1 MTHLLL
7 IIIYVSFIS
16 LGLPDSLLGSAWP
29 TMFTE
34 FNVPVSFAGIVS
46 MIIALGT
53 IISSLA
59 SDFLNKKFGTGLVT
73 TISVGMT
80 ALALLLFSFC
90 NNFWL
95 LCLFAIPYGLG
106 AGGVD
111 AALNNYVALNY
122 SGKHMS
128 WLHCMWGVGTIIG
141 PSIMGALL
149 TAGKSWN
156 AGYGAVS
163 LIQIVLTVILVVSLP
178 LWKKVQKE
186 PLLDDNKDEAKE
198 NRKAKSFCS
207 ILKTPGALAIMITF
221 FCYCALEQTTML
233 WASSYFVLHD
243 GVSEELSATLAGM
256 FFIGITLGRFIN
268 GFATIKLSDKT
279 LILIGQAIITV
290 GIIVLAVPFGKV
302 STLIGIVLIGLGCAP
317 IYPCII
323 HSTPYRFGKENSGA
337 LIGVQMASAYIGTCF
352 APPLF
357 GLIANHLSISLLPLY
372 LAVLI
377 VLMATSYQILL
388 KKTSQNVPS
397 EK

>member
-186 PLLDDNKDEAKE
+186 PLLDSEKDEAKE
-198 NRKAKSFCS
+198 NKKAKSFCS

-243 GVSEELSATLAGM
+243 GVSEELSATLAGL

-388 KKTSQNVPS
+388 KKTAQNVPS

>member
-7 IIIYVSFIS
+7 IIIYLSFIS

-53 IISSLA
+53 IISSLT
-59 SDFLNKKFGTGLVT
+59 SDFFNKKFGTGLVT
-73 TISVGMT
+73 TVSVGMT
-80 ALALLLFSFC
+80 ALALLLFSLC

-95 LCLFAIPYGLG
+95 LCLCAIPYGLG

-122 SGKHMS
+122 SSKHMS

-141 PSIMGALL
+141 PTIMGALL
-149 TAGKSWN
+149 TVGKTWN
-156 AGYGAVS
+156 TGYGAVS
-163 LIQIVLTVILVVSLP
+163 LIQIVLTVVLVVSLP
-178 LWKKVQKE
+178 LWKKAGKE
-186 PLLDDNKDEAKE
+186 PLLNEEKDTTKE
-198 NRKAKSFCS
+198 NKQAKSFFS
-207 ILKTPGALAIMITF
+207 ILKMPGALAVMITF

-243 GVSEELSATLAGM
+243 GVSEELAATLAGT

-268 GFATIKLSDKT
+268 GFITMKLSDKT
-279 LILIGQAIITV
+279 LILMGQTIIVV
-290 GIIVLAVPFGKV
+290 GIIVLALPFGKITMLV
-302 STLIGIVLIGLGCAP
+302 GIILIGLGCAP

-323 HSTPYRFGKENSGA
+323 HSTPFHFGKENSGA
-337 LIGVQMASAYIGTCF
+337 LIGVQMASAYVGTCF
-352 APPLF
+352 APPVF

-377 VLMATSYQILL
+377 VLMFFAYQTLL
-388 KKTSQNVPS
+388 KQTAKITL
-397 EK
+397 